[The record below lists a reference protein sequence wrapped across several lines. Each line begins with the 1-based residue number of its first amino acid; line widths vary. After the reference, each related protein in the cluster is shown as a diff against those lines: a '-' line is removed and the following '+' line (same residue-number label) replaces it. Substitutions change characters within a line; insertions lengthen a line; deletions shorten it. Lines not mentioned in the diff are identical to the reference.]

1 MSQLI
6 HSIQNLFLD
15 DLGKT
20 NLLGKIILA
29 VLIYAVMK
37 IVLLIINKALRRF
50 SSHKF
55 PKVPESKKITVF
67 SALNSFVKFIIY
79 FIAITFILD
88 LFGINTSSIIATAGI
103 GGIAIALGAQTLVK
117 DILSGLFILLEDQ
130 FNIGDYLT
138 IGSVT
143 GTVEEIG
150 LRKIK
155 VRDDD
160 GSITLI
166 PNSLVQQVTN
176 YSTHPIKI
184 NVKFPVPYA
193 IKPDEIGAMI
203 EKISEECRKEVDYF
217 TAAPALS
224 GIDSLADSNYTV
236 QVAAETISGNQ
247 GAGQQW
253 IKQKILK
260 EIQDH
265 GIFSAAVDENSEK
278 AQQP

>member
-1 MSQLI
+1 MSQFIQSI
-6 HSIQNLFLD
+6 HNLFLD

-29 VLIYAVMK
+29 IFIYVLMK
-37 IVLLIINKALRRF
+37 IALLLISKALRRF

-143 GTVEEIG
+143 GTVEEIS

-176 YSTHPIKI
+176 YSNHPIKVNI
-184 NVKFPVPYA
+184 KFPVPFT
-193 IKPDEIGAMI
+193 IKPDDIVAMI

-217 TAAPALS
+217 TAAPAFS
-224 GIDSLADSNYTV
+224 GIDGFTDSNYTV
-236 QVAAETISGNQ
+236 QVTAETISGNQ
-247 GAGQQW
+247 GSGQQL
-253 IKQKILK
+253 IKQKLLK
-260 EIQDH
+260 EIQDR
-265 GIFSAAVDENSEK
+265 GFFSTAVEENPEK
-278 AQQP
+278 TQ

>member
-1 MSQLI
+1 MSQFI
-6 HSIQNLFLD
+6 PSIQNLFLD

-20 NLLGKIILA
+20 NLLGKIILTIFIY
-29 VLIYAVMK
+29 VLMK
-37 IVLLIINKALRRF
+37 IVLFLISKALRRF

-55 PKVPESKKITVF
+55 PKVPDSKKITVF
-67 SALNSFVKFIIY
+67 SALNSFIKFIIY
-79 FIAITFILD
+79 FLAITFILD

-150 LRKIK
+150 LRKIE

-176 YSTHPIKI
+176 YSTHPIKVNI
-184 NVKFPVPYA
+184 KFPVPFT
-193 IKPDEIGAMI
+193 IKADEIVAMI

-217 TAAPALS
+217 TAAPAFS
-224 GIDSLADSNYTV
+224 GIDGFTDSNYMV
-236 QVAAETISGNQ
+236 QVTAETISGNQ
-247 GAGQQW
+247 GSGQQL
-253 IKQKILK
+253 IKQKLLK
-260 EIQDH
+260 EIQDR
-265 GIFSAAVDENSEK
+265 GFFSTAVEKNLEK
-278 AQQP
+278 AQ

>member
-1 MSQLI
+1 MSQFIQSI
-6 HSIQNLFLD
+6 HNLFLD

-29 VLIYAVMK
+29 IFIYVLMK
-37 IVLLIINKALRRF
+37 IALLLISKALRRF

-67 SALNSFVKFIIY
+67 SALNSFIKFIIY

-143 GTVEEIG
+143 VTVEEIS

-176 YSTHPIKI
+176 YSNHPIKVNI
-184 NVKFPVPYA
+184 KFPVPFT
-193 IKPDEIGAMI
+193 IKPDDIVAMI

-217 TAAPALS
+217 TAAPAFS
-224 GIDSLADSNYTV
+224 GIDGFTDSNYTV
-236 QVAAETISGNQ
+236 QVTAETISGNQ
-247 GAGQQW
+247 GSGQQL
-253 IKQKILK
+253 IKQKLLK
-260 EIQDH
+260 EIQDR
-265 GIFSAAVDENSEK
+265 GFFSTAVEENPEK
-278 AQQP
+278 TQQA

>member
-1 MSQLI
+1 MSQFIQSI
-6 HSIQNLFLD
+6 HNLFLD

-29 VLIYAVMK
+29 IFIYVLMK
-37 IVLLIINKALRRF
+37 IALLLISKALRRF

-143 GTVEEIG
+143 GTVEEIS

-176 YSTHPIKI
+176 YSTHPIKVNI
-184 NVKFPVPYA
+184 KFPVPFT
-193 IKPDEIGAMI
+193 IKPDDFVAMI

-217 TAAPALS
+217 TAAPVFS
-224 GIDSLADSNYTV
+224 GIDGFTDSNYTV
-236 QVAAETISGNQ
+236 QVTAETISGNQ
-247 GAGQQW
+247 GSGQQL
-253 IKQKILK
+253 IKQKLLK
-260 EIQDH
+260 EIQDR
-265 GIFSAAVDENSEK
+265 GFFSTAVEENPEK
-278 AQQP
+278 TQ

>member
-1 MSQLI
+1 MRQLI

-29 VLIYAVMK
+29 ILIYVLMK
-37 IVLLIINKALRRF
+37 IVLLLINKALRRF

-55 PKVPESKKITVF
+55 PKVPDSKKITVF
-67 SALNSFVKFIIY
+67 SALNSFIRFIIY

-138 IGSVT
+138 IGSIN
-143 GTVEEIG
+143 GTVEEIS

-155 VRDDD
+155 VRNDD
-160 GSITLI
+160 GSVTLI

-176 YSTHPIKI
+176 YSIHPIKVNI
-184 NVKFPVPYA
+184 KFPIPYT
-193 IKPDEIGAMI
+193 IRPDEIATMI
-203 EKISEECRKEVDYF
+203 EKISEECQKEVDYF
-217 TAAPALS
+217 TIAPAFS
-224 GIDSLADSNYTV
+224 GIDGLSDSNYTV
-236 QVAAETISGNQ
+236 QVTAETTSGNQ
-247 GAGQQW
+247 GAGQQL

-260 EIQDH
+260 EIQDR
-265 GIFSAAVDENSEK
+265 GFFSAAVDDGS
-278 AQQP
+278 

>member
-1 MSQLI
+1 MSQFIQSI
-6 HSIQNLFLD
+6 HNLFLD

-29 VLIYAVMK
+29 IFIYVLMK
-37 IVLLIINKALRRF
+37 IALLLISKALRRF

-143 GTVEEIG
+143 GTVEEIS

-176 YSTHPIKI
+176 YSNHPIKVNI
-184 NVKFPVPYA
+184 KFPVPFS
-193 IKPDEIGAMI
+193 IKPDDIVAMI

-217 TAAPALS
+217 TAAPAFS
-224 GIDSLADSNYTV
+224 GIDGFTDSNYTV
-236 QVAAETISGNQ
+236 QVTAETISGNQ
-247 GAGQQW
+247 GSGQQL
-253 IKQKILK
+253 IKQKLLK
-260 EIQDH
+260 EIQDR
-265 GIFSAAVDENSEK
+265 GFFSTAVEENPEK
-278 AQQP
+278 TQ